1 MRSYVDARTGALFD
15 KINKHWEKKLNIE
28 KIKKNISKIIFVL
41 VFIENLCRLLIN
53 HENVQ
58 TFGWLELIPLS
69 ILVVLTF
76 YEFKNTERA
85 KMLFTIYWAF
95 DFITGFSYLL
105 KKINP
110 VYFSMFPSS
119 SWLFEIIYIIKYS
132 QNQLFV
138 DLISI
143 ILLWVGYYFEY
154 KRICKFEKKN
164 YKEVEYK
171 KITVSSV
178 IALVN
183 ILILCYSVFIIFNN
197 HFVDMEISST
207 GISYKKA
214 QIVMVFYF
222 LLEAAIIS
230 IPLAIVGLIFELI
243 AKYKNKIGKIINKL
257 LLTLYLLVIIINI
270 IIYEVWY

>member
-1 MRSYVDARTGALFD
+1 MEMMARMV
-15 KINKHWEKKLNIE
+15 NHNNYE
-28 KIKKNISKIIFVL
+28 KITDEIMWLNNEWILKF
-41 VFIENLCRLLIN
+41 
-53 HENVQ
+53 NV
-58 TFGWLELIPLS
+58 
-69 ILVVLTF
+69 ILNR
-76 YEFKNTERA
+76 YN
-85 KMLFTIYWAF
+85 
-95 DFITGFSYLL
+95 D
-105 KKINP
+105 
-110 VYFSMFPSS
+110 
-119 SWLFEIIYIIKYS
+119 KYGR
-132 QNQLFV
+132 V
-138 DLISI
+138 
-143 ILLWVGYYFEY
+143 
-154 KRICKFEKKN
+154 N
-164 YKEVEYK
+164 YHKEVEYK

-178 IALVN
+178 IAFVN
-183 ILILCYSVFIIFNN
+183 ILILCYSVFIISNN